1 MACRRM
7 AVPRTWKALKR
18 VTDTEQSEATSDGR
32 ELRRGTLDSIPRKRR
47 RRWLPAGIFLAVLLV
62 IAGAIVLWLGAKAS
76 TIKTELEASTQL
88 VPKLKENILQNRP
101 ADATAVVDELRRHTA
116 AARDAASDPLWTLA
130 SAAPWLGANFSAAA
144 EIARSADDVA
154 NLGVSPLVS
163 VYDSVNWDKLMPTGS
178 GTDLEPIRKAAP
190 AVASAAHAVRISAER
205 LNGIDASSLLPQIAG
220 PLTQARQQLGF
231 VVDELDTASDA
242 AGLAPAM
249 LGSDRPRH
257 YLLLVQNNAEA
268 RATGGI
274 PGALVV
280 LTADKGKLS
289 LSAESSASELGV
301 FDPPVSVDPEQERIF
316 TDRMGIFMQDVNFT
330 PDFPTSATTAL
341 KMWAQKKGEQLDGA
355 ISIDPVA
362 LGYILDATGPV
373 SLQDPQ
379 ISALTGGKL
388 PTQLSGKNVVKTLLS
403 DVYAQIRDPKAQD
416 VYFAS
421 VAKEIFGAL
430 SSGKGEAKSLLAGVS
445 KGVEEHRVLLWSA
458 DNGEQS
464 VLTKYTLSGSI
475 SGPSVPAAQ
484 FGAYFNDGTGAKM
497 DYYVKRTVQ
506 LIQQCTAAD
515 GYTSFKMRITSTNT
529 APADAATSL
538 PTYVTGGGAYGVP
551 PGSAQ
556 SNVIVYGPAQ
566 ANVETATQDGTNVPF
581 GAGRH
586 DDRPVGTLSVRLA
599 PGQSSTVE
607 FTFGK
612 IVQHSQPEVVVT
624 PTVQPTDKVILPT
637 QSASCGTT
645 G

>member
-1 MACRRM
+1 M
-7 AVPRTWKALKR
+7 T
-18 VTDTEQSEATSDGR
+18 
-32 ELRRGTLDSIPRKRR
+32 
-47 RRWLPAGIFLAVLLV
+47 AGICLATLLV
-62 IAGAIVLWLGAKAS
+62 IAAAAILWLGAKAS
-76 TIKTELEASTQL
+76 TIKAELEASTQL
-88 VPKLKENILQNRP
+88 VPRLKASILENRP
-101 ADATAVVDELRRHTA
+101 ADATAVADELRRHTA
-116 AARDAASDPLWTLA
+116 TARDAASDPLWSLA
-130 SAAPWLGANFSAAA
+130 SATPWLGANFSATA

-154 NLGVSPLVS
+154 TLGVTPLVK
-163 VYDSVNWDKLMPTGS
+163 VYDSLKWDKLIPSAG

-190 AVASAAHAVRISAER
+190 AVSSAAQAVRASAQR
-205 LNGIDASSLLPQIAG
+205 LNSIDATGLLPQIAG
-220 PLTQARQQLGF
+220 PLTQARQQLSS
-231 VVDELDTASDA
+231 VVDELDTAADA
-242 AGLAPAM
+242 AGLAPTM
-249 LGSDRPRH
+249 LGSDKPRQ

-289 LSAESSASELGV
+289 LSAETSATELGV
-301 FDPPVSVDPEQERIF
+301 FNPPVSVDPEQQRIY
-316 TDRMGIFMQDVNFT
+316 TDRLGTFMQDVNFT
-330 PDFPTSATTAL
+330 PDFPTAATTAL
-341 KMWAQKKGEQLDGA
+341 KMWEQKKGETLDGA

-379 ISALTGGKL
+379 MLALTEGKL
-388 PTQLSGKNVVKTLLS
+388 PNQLSGKNVVKTLLS
-403 DVYAQIRDPKAQD
+403 DVYAQIKDPKAQD
-416 VYFAS
+416 AYFAM

-430 SSGKGEAKSLLAGVS
+430 SSGKGEAKNLLAGVG
-445 KGVEEHRVLLWSA
+445 KGVEEHRILLWSA
-458 DNGEQS
+458 NTTEQS
-464 VLTKYTLSGSI
+464 VIAKYTLSGSI

-515 GYTSFKMRITSTNT
+515 GYETVKVRITSTNT
-529 APADAATSL
+529 APTDAATSL

-551 PGSAQ
+551 PGTAQ
-556 SNVIVYGPAQ
+556 SNVIAYGPAQ
-566 ANVETATQDGTNVPF
+566 SLVETASQDGNRVPF
-581 GAGRH
+581 GAQRH

-624 PTVQPTDKVILPT
+624 PTVQSVDNVILPT
-637 QSASCGTT
+637 QSESCGAAR
-645 G
+645 